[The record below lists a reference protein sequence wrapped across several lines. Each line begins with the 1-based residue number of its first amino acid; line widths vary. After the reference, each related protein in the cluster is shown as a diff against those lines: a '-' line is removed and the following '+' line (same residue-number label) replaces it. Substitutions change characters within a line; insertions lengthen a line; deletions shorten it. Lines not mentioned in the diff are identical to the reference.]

1 MARFEN
7 GKTIIM
13 SRNELKEKAWLLCY
27 GFDLYNSKETE
38 LINALSDLV
47 FETFYDSE
55 KNQYRNNVD
64 WDFYDKQID
73 CIKLLYSRKE
83 FNFDIYERIIF
94 KIFINF

>member
-27 GFDLYNSKETE
+27 GVDLYNNKETE
-38 LINALSDLV
+38 LIYTLSDLV

-55 KNQYRNNVD
+55 RNQYKSNID
-64 WDFYDKQID
+64 WCYYDRQIAS
-73 CIKLLYSRKE
+73 IKLLYGRKE
-83 FNFDIYERIIF
+83 FDFSIYERIIF
-94 KIFINF
+94 KLFINF

>member
-1 MARFEN
+1 MARIDN

-13 SRNELKEKAWLLCY
+13 SRKELKEKACLLCY

-55 KNQYRNNVD
+55 RNQYKSNVD
-64 WDFYDKQID
+64 WNFYDKQIG
-73 CIKLLYSRKE
+73 CIKLLYSRKD